1 MSVSDVDIP
10 DVPREPS
17 LEELLALHAKATL
30 DGVRTSL
37 PCRIVDYDET
47 KQSASIQPLI
57 QHGFIDATGVRQVET
72 LPIVHDVPVKFGG
85 GGGARRTYPVAV
97 GDIGMAWFTS
107 SSIARWVLTGK
118 IVDPGDD
125 RRHDLNDAV
134 IEVGLHSFNTVPTD
148 APTDAVVDHIPD
160 GMTLKIGSSGA
171 SQKIVGDSAL
181 TYFMTALA
189 AAITAQSANP
199 PGAAALA
206 ALQTAL
212 TSGPGWQ
219 AGTTKGL
226 IE

>member
-1 MSVSDVDIP
+1 VSDADIP

-17 LEELLALHAKATL
+17 LEELLSLHGKATL

-37 PCRIVDYDET
+37 PARIVEYDADS
-47 KQSASIQPLI
+47 QRASIQPLI
-57 QHGFIDATGVRQVET
+57 QHGYIDATQVRQVET
-72 LPIVHDVPVKFGG
+72 LPIIHDVPVKFGA
-85 GGGARRTYPVAV
+85 GGGARRTYPVAI

-134 IEVGLHSFNTVPTD
+134 IEVGLHSFNAVPTD

-171 SQKIVGDSAL
+171 SQKIVGQLAL
-181 TYFMTALA
+181 NDFMNAL
-189 AAITAQSANP
+189 QSAIADNP
-199 PGAAALA
+199 GPIAAALA
-206 ALQTAL
+206 ALQL
-212 TSGPGWQ
+212 KLQLLNFGDGWL
-219 AGTTKGL
+219 ARTTKGL